1 MLNLYLVP
9 RGRKSSRPEEDAVT
23 AAIEYLTDA
32 GIIGLGETHRMG
44 GGPDSDAAARLRE
57 AGFAHVENL
66 RGSIFEWANEGRP
79 VVRDGR
85 EVEAVHP
92 YDAVWGRLLAPE
104 RRADLP

>member
-1 MLNLYLVP
+1 MGVAFVTAYY
-9 RGRKSSRPEEDAVT
+9 PEEAV
-23 AAIEYLTDA
+23 AELARAFDVLGMVFLKLYPSYLGKPID
-32 GIIGLGETHRMG
+32 
-44 GGPDSDAAARLRE
+44 DE
-57 AGFAHVENL
+57 AYFP
-66 RGSIFEWANEGRP
+66 IFEWANEGRP